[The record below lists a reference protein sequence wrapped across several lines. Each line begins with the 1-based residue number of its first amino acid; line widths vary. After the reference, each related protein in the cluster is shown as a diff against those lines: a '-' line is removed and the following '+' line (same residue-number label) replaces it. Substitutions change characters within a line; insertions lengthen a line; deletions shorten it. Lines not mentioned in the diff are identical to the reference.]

1 MTASNPLTEVCSN
14 AVSAITQFFTPTVSA
29 ESKQPS
35 ENEEEQQEGE
45 GGGEEEEGEK
55 EEEEEEDEPED
66 PAPAI
71 REECAESKCSKYKHH
86 FDHCQER
93 VLGGKGDKGEDC
105 VEELFHLMHCVD
117 DCATPQ
123 IFRKLV

>member
-1 MTASNPLTEVCSN
+1 MTNSNSSTSSSPPATSFTEVCSN
-14 AVSAITQFFTPTVSA
+14 VASAITQYFTPTV
-29 ESKQPS
+29 
-35 ENEEEQQEGE
+35 
-45 GGGEEEEGEK
+45 
-55 EEEEEEDEPED
+55 

-71 REECAESKCSKYKHH
+71 REECAESKCSKYKRH

-117 DCATPQ
+117 ECATPQ
-123 IFRKLV
+123 VFSKLV

>member
-1 MTASNPLTEVCSN
+1 MTNSNSSTSSSPPATSFTEVCSN
-14 AVSAITQFFTPTVSA
+14 VASAITQYFTPTVVA
-29 ESKQPS
+29 EAK
-35 ENEEEQQEGE
+35 EATEE
-45 GGGEEEEGEK
+45 

-71 REECAESKCSKYKHH
+71 REECAESKCSKYKRH

-117 DCATPQ
+117 ECATPQ
-123 IFRKLV
+123 VFSKLV

>member
-1 MTASNPLTEVCSN
+1 MTNPTGSNSATTSFAEVCSN
-14 AVSAITQFFTPTVSA
+14 VASTITQYFTPTVSA
-29 ESKQPS
+29 EAKPADS
-35 ENEEEQQEGE
+35 EEAEEEA
-45 GGGEEEEGEK
+45 
-55 EEEEEEDEPED
+55 EEDDEDPED

-71 REECAESKCSKYKHH
+71 REECAESKCSKYKRH

-117 DCATPQ
+117 ECATPKV
-123 IFRKLV
+123 FSKLV

>member
-1 MTASNPLTEVCSN
+1 MTASNPITEVCSN

-66 PAPAI
+66 VSGVIHMLKWLIHGTDYILIPW
-71 REECAESKCSKYKHH
+71 R
-86 FDHCQER
+86 
-93 VLGGKGDKGEDC
+93 
-105 VEELFHLMHCVD
+105 
-117 DCATPQ
+117 T
-123 IFRKLV
+123 

>member
-1 MTASNPLTEVCSN
+1 VCSN
-14 AVSAITQFFTPTVSA
+14 VASAITDYFTPTVSA
-29 ESKQPS
+29 EAKEPS
-35 ENEEEQQEGE
+35 EEEEEQ
-45 GGGEEEEGEK
+45 GEEQ
-55 EEEEEEDEPED
+55 EEEEEDEPED

-123 IFRKLV
+123 VFRKLV